1 MNVTQIL
8 AGQSSTITVT
18 AYADGVPSSEGTP
31 TCKIIDIDGR
41 IVDEPAASPIPGQP
55 GRWTIKVGPFSH
67 VAQYRARL
75 EFSPEFTVDA
85 AGIEVVGNFLFGIH
99 DARTFQDGKLADET
113 QFPDAMIAAERARIA
128 DWLEARTGRSWVPRF
143 RRVTLVPNGRHTISL
158 LDAVGDQGPS
168 GGEGHLR
175 DINRIIAINGE
186 PVDPDSVDV
195 DGWQV
200 TWWDGRFQASA
211 GKRRVTIDY
220 EYGVPHLRG
229 GVDRIALLELAD
241 RLPTSRLNRAATSSS
256 DDLGSYGWEP
266 QNNGRP
272 SRIPEVNEWC
282 RQEDRRFVVA

>member
-41 IVDEPAASPIPGQP
+41 VVDEPAASPIPGQP

-113 QFPDAMIAAERARIA
+113 QFPDAVIAAERARIT

-143 RRVTLVPNGRHTISL
+143 RRVTLVPNGRNTISL

-175 DINRIIAINGE
+175 DINRILAINGE
-186 PVDPDSVDV
+186 PVDPDSVDI
-195 DGWQV
+195 DGWRV
-200 TWWDGRFQASA
+200 TWWDGRFQASG

-272 SRIPEVNEWC
+272 SRVPEVNEWC

>member
-55 GRWTIKVGPFSH
+55 GRWTIKVGPFGH

-85 AGIEVVGNFLFGIH
+85 AGIEVVGNFLFAIH
-99 DARTFQDGKLADET
+99 DARTFQDGKLADEN
-113 QFPDAMIAAERARIA
+113 QFPDAAIAAERARIA
-128 DWLEARTGRSWVPRF
+128 DWLEARTGRSWIPRF

-168 GGEGHLR
+168 GGEGRLR

-200 TWWDGRFQASA
+200 TWWDGRFQASG

-272 SRIPEVNEWC
+272 SRVPEVNEWC

>member
-8 AGQSSTITVT
+8 TGQSSTITVT

-41 IVDEPAASPIPGQP
+41 VVDEPAASPIPGQP

-75 EFSPEFTVDA
+75 EFSSEFTVDA

-99 DARTFQDGKLADET
+99 DARTFQDGKLGDET
-113 QFPDAMIAAERARIA
+113 QFPDAVIAAERARIT

-143 RRVTLVPNGRHTISL
+143 RRVTLVPNGRNTISL

-186 PVDPDSVDV
+186 PVDPDSVDI
-195 DGWQV
+195 DGWRV
-200 TWWDGRFQASA
+200 TWWDGRFQASG

-272 SRIPEVNEWC
+272 SRVPEVNEWC

>member
-55 GRWTIKVGPFSH
+55 GRWTIKVGPFGH

-85 AGIEVVGNFLFGIH
+85 AGIEVVGNFLFAIH
-99 DARTFQDGKLADET
+99 DARTFQDGKLADEN
-113 QFPDAMIAAERARIA
+113 QFPDAAIAAERARIA
-128 DWLEARTGRSWVPRF
+128 DWLEARTGRSWIPRF

-200 TWWDGRFQASA
+200 TWWDGRFQASD
-211 GKRRVTIDY
+211 GERRVTIDY

>member
-1 MNVTQIL
+1 MTQVL
-8 AGQSSTITVT
+8 TGQNSLLTFTVF
-18 AYADGVPSSEGTP
+18 ADGDPADQGAATLTLVDLDGTK
-31 TCKIIDIDGR
+31 TTYTATNVGGG
-41 IVDEPAASPIPGQP
+41 VYTAE
-55 GRWTIKVGPFSH
+55 VGPFDT
-67 VAQYRARL
+67 VAFYRAVL
-75 EFSPEFTVDA
+75 ETPDA
-85 AGIEVVGNFLFGIH
+85 TFDQGFVEVVGGFLFTEH
-99 DARTFQDGKLADET
+99 QARTFQDGKLADET
-113 QFPDAMIAAERARIA
+113 QFPDAVIAAERARIA

-175 DINRIIAINGE
+175 DINRILAINGE

-195 DGWQV
+195 DGWRV
-200 TWWDGRFQASA
+200 TWWDGRFQASG

-220 EYGVPHLRG
+220 EYGLRHIRG

-272 SRIPEVNEWC
+272 SRVPEVNEWC

>member
-1 MNVTQIL
+1 
-8 AGQSSTITVT
+8 
-18 AYADGVPSSEGTP
+18 

-67 VAQYRARL
+67 VAQYRTRL

-99 DARTFQDGKLADET
+99 DARTFQDGKLESEGR
-113 QFPDAMIAAERARIA
+113 FSDAEIAAERARVT
-128 DWLEARTGRSWVPRF
+128 DWLEARTGRSWIPRF
-143 RRVTLVPNGRHTISL
+143 RRVKLRANGQHTISL
-158 LDAVGDQGPS
+158 LDALSDEGPS

-175 DINRIIAINGE
+175 DINRILAINGD
-186 PVDPDSVDV
+186 PVDPDSVDI
-195 DGWQV
+195 DGWRV
-200 TWWDGRFQASA
+200 TWWDGTF
-211 GKRRVTIDY
+211 RVSERDRVVIDY
-220 EYGVPHLRG
+220 EYGLRHIRS
-229 GVDRIALLELAD
+229 GVDRIALLELCD

-272 SRIPEVNEWC
+272 SRIP
-282 RQEDRRFVVA
+282 

>member
-1 MNVTQIL
+1 MNVTQL
-8 AGQSSTITVT
+8 LTGQAAEITVR
-18 AYADGVPSSEGTP
+18 AFVDGDPAAEPVP
-31 TCKIIDIDGR
+31 TCKIVDLDGKQ
-41 IVDEPAASPIPGQP
+41 VDSPAVTPGADT
-55 GRWTIKVGPFSH
+55 GVYTLEVGPFDQ
-67 VAQYRARL
+67 VAMYRVQL
-75 EFSPEFTVDA
+75 TFSEEFTVDA

-99 DARTFQDGKLADET
+99 DARAFQDGKLADET
-113 QFPDAMIAAERARIA
+113 QFPDAVIAAERARIT

-175 DINRIIAINGE
+175 DINRILAINGE
-186 PVDPDSVDV
+186 PVDPDSVDI
-195 DGWQV
+195 DGWRV
-200 TWWDGRFQASA
+200 TWWDGRFQASG

-282 RQEDRRFVVA
+282 RQEGRGFVVA